1 MGLPV
6 LLAYLNLIKV
16 GWIQL
21 GENSDLMGDEILR
34 MDLESLNNKL
44 FAAIESWKNPA
55 DKFMVKIFKQV
66 YLNLQGEKNLDEL
79 LKDVDPSLQ
88 LSKESS
94 MKTQFS
100 KLQVSIDSKQNLP
113 IQDEVFSLISLKQ
126 STEKHERA

>member
-16 GWIQL
+16 GWIPL

-113 IQDEVFSLISLKQ
+113 IQDEVFSLISL
-126 STEKHERA
+126 

>member
-1 MGLPV
+1 
-6 LLAYLNLIKV
+6 
-16 GWIQL
+16 
-21 GENSDLMGDEILR
+21 MGDEILK

-55 DKFMVKIFKQV
+55 DKIMVKIFKQIF
-66 YLNLQGEKNLDEL
+66 LNLQGEKNLDEL

-113 IQDEVFSLISLKQ
+113 IQDEVYSLISLKQ
-126 STEKHERA
+126 STEKHERAQIEVEL